1 MQSSRR
7 DNRTRFSRALFLGL
21 TFICIASLTA
31 AKGGGSFAGGGGQGG
46 GRGGGGGGRGGGRH
60 GRGEQKQE
68 QADPDKTKYI
78 QLCRSLNLSEEQLEK
93 AMDLYGRS
101 AAQKDTLR
109 TAQETGVFNVFE
121 VESKMDGIN
130 KQLGRDFSDLLDDSQ
145 RAALKDLRRKKGAVP
160 W

>member
-31 AKGGGSFAGGGGQGG
+31 AQGGGGFGGGGGQGG
-46 GRGGGGGGRGGGRH
+46 GRGGRGGGGH

-68 QADPDKTKYI
+68 QTDPDKTQYI

-93 AMDLYGRS
+93 AMLLYARS

-121 VESKMDGIN
+121 VESKMGGIN